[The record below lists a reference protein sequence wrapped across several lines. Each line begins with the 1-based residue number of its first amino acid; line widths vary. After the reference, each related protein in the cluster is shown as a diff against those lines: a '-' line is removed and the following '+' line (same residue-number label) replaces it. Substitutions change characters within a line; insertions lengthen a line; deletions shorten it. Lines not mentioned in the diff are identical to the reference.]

1 MSDRIVLRQVYA
13 LDSRTGLFISSGS
26 SLVTDGRGGTTWSG
40 VLDSL
45 STFGG
50 PMVSFLPS
58 TLSTF
63 STIGY
68 INSSNIKVLESQ
80 IANATGTFFTDNL
93 GTVGYISSAS
103 LQSSI
108 TSTVAGLG
116 SIYISSASLQ
126 SSLTSTVAGLGS
138 VNYVS
143 SSWLQS
149 TVTGLGS
156 LGYISSITTPISF
169 QSTVAGL
176 GSSGYVSSLSLQSTV
191 AGLGSSG
198 YISSLGLQSTV
209 AGLSASGYVSS
220 LGLQSTVAGLGSS
233 RYVSTSALQ
242 STVAG
247 LGSSGYISSLG
258 LNLRF
263 DNTTTISIIG
273 GTNSNTFTN
282 IGNLYY
288 VSTFFQSSMTY
299 TGPQRSGVQ
308 QLGNIPT
315 LAPLDMEFS
324 TATIRLDAF
333 SSFTNASSRITI
345 DAYPT
350 ILFSKLGTGSAITTP
365 LCFPISTLL
374 KYGNT
379 LLYNT
384 TTTNYLFAGNGM
396 SVVSDPVASAGI
408 RFIDSS
414 NAFNQ
419 PIRLSIPQ
427 NTVLQYANTYSLY
440 HYMPGAMNNAGNQ
453 TALHNNTYT
462 PYYGSTGSIFV
473 SVQNSV

>member
-1 MSDRIVLRQVYA
+1 
-13 LDSRTGLFISSGS
+13 
-26 SLVTDGRGGTTWSG
+26 
-40 VLDSL
+40 
-45 STFGG
+45 
-50 PMVSFLPS
+50 MVSFLPS

-68 INSSNIKVLESQ
+68 INTSNIAVNTSNIEVLTTRMNNFH
-80 IANATGTFFTDNL
+80 IGTDITDAL
-93 GTVGYISSAS
+93 GQTYISTQS

-116 SIYISSASLQ
+116 SIYISSASLK

-138 VNYVS
+138 INYVS

-156 LGYISSITTPISF
+156 LGYISTITAPVSF

-191 AGLGSSG
+191 AGL
-198 YISSLGLQSTV
+198 
-209 AGLSASGYVSS
+209 SASGYVSS
-220 LGLQSTVAGLGSS
+220 LSLQSTVAGLGSS
-233 RYVSTSALQ
+233 KYVSTSALQ
-242 STVAG
+242 STVEG

-299 TGPQRSGVQ
+299 TGPQRSGVEQ
-308 QLGNIPT
+308 VGHIPT
-315 LAPLDMEFS
+315 GAPLDMEFS
-324 TATIRLDAF
+324 TATISLDAF
-333 SSFTNASSRITI
+333 SSFTNSNSRITI

-350 ILFSKLGTGSAITTP
+350 ILFSKLGTGSAITAP
-365 LCFPISTLL
+365 LCFPVSTLL
-374 KYGNT
+374 KYGNN

-384 TTTNYLFAGNGM
+384 TTTNYLFAGNGL
-396 SVVSDPVASAGI
+396 SVVSDPVAAGGI

-414 NAFNQ
+414 NAFQQ

-427 NTVLQYANTYSLY
+427 NTVLQYTNKYSLY
-440 HYMPGAMNNAGNQ
+440 HYMPGSMNNAGNQ